1 MRAHVQS
8 NPDDID
14 ITSLWSVLKRSG
26 PRILLFSGLVGALT
40 YGGLSLMPAKY
51 KAEAQIRI
59 GGQGVSDPFRD
70 PKVGNGST
78 PENVTVKVDKEA
90 IASQVVALR
99 SRDLAAKLTADL
111 KLNARPEFNSALG
124 GQDFVGGMLRL
135 AGLAGPRPGESEE
148 ERVYNAYFKA
158 LQVSQVKDTRV
169 ITVEFQSTD
178 NELAARAAN
187 RLVELYQ
194 EWLRSQGLTV
204 TQDASD
210 WLRPQ
215 IEKLAKEVA
224 DAEAAVEDFRKKADI
239 FRSDSTKGTGLNEQQ
254 LSDLTSEVT
263 RARTARSE
271 IETRARSAREL
282 MQRGVPDAIQDVQ
295 KSPVIQGL
303 IAQRVR
309 AEREKAEAETQLL
322 SGHPRMKQLNANVT
336 DLRRQITRE
345 AALIVEGLEKEAKVF
360 ALREELAVKSL
371 DEMKSRVGS
380 KSVDVA
386 RLAGLEGLAKAKRK
400 ELETLQASFE
410 ATRARV
416 DAKSQPLE
424 AQLISSA
431 RPSSVPHSPKKPQ
444 LAALASA
451 ASLILGFVFVVTREL
466 LGGARRQ
473 GQPQP
478 VPASA
483 PVSAPVSQLAAA
495 GATAVPANRAAP
507 ANAMAAAAK
516 VAPTATGAA
525 TAVAQAARAG
535 DSDARPA
542 PTAGFATLA
551 SADTLARR
559 LAGNGEGQG
568 GYRTVIVGDADGMD
582 VREDAA
588 DLAGALTAAGKQVVL
603 VDWSFDGKG
612 MAEALGLEASPGLM
626 DLVEGRASF
635 EDVIRRLP
643 DGDAHV
649 VPCGTAMSSG
659 PGNLDGDRI
668 NLVLDALDEAY
679 DHIVVTGEHAA
690 VAELFL
696 TIQGRFDAGVLVC
709 DSRRRGRSTEA
720 APGTFLG
727 YQVTDIDVVRLDR
740 TGQETGRKMQLA
752 RSVARPEQRV

>member
-1 MRAHVQS
+1 MRAQVQAS
-8 NPDDID
+8 PDDID

-40 YGGLSLMPAKY
+40 YGGLSLVPAKFRS
-51 KAEAQIRI
+51 EAQIKI
-59 GGQGVSDPFRD
+59 GGQGISDPFRD
-70 PKVGNGST
+70 PKVGTGAT
-78 PENVTVKVDKEA
+78 PENVAVKVDKEA

-99 SRDLAAKLTADL
+99 SRDLAARLMTEL
-111 KLNARPEFNSALG
+111 KLNQRPEFNAALG
-124 GQDFVGGMLRL
+124 GQNLLGGLMRM
-135 AGLAGPRPGESEE
+135 AGLSGPRPGESEE
-148 ERVYNAYFKA
+148 ERVLNAYYKA
-158 LQVSQVKDTRV
+158 LQVFQVKDTRV
-169 ITVEFQSTD
+169 ITVEFQSSD
-178 NELAARAAN
+178 SELAAQAAN

-194 EWLRSQGLTV
+194 EWLRSQGVTV

-210 WLRPQ
+210 WLKPQ
-215 IEKLAKEVA
+215 IDKLAKEVA

-239 FRSDSTKGTGLNEQQ
+239 FRTDSTKGTGLNEQQ
-254 LSDLTSEVT
+254 LSDLSSEVT

-282 MQRGVPDAIQDVQ
+282 MQRGAPDAIPDVQ

-322 SGHPRMKQLNANVT
+322 AGHPRMKQLNANVA
-336 DLRRQITRE
+336 DLRRQIQRE
-345 AALIVEGLEKEAKVF
+345 ASLIVEGLEKEAKVF

-371 DEMKSRVGS
+371 EEMKARVGS

-386 RLAGLEGLAKAKRK
+386 KLASLEGIAKAKRR

-410 ATRARV
+410 ATRVRG

-424 AQLISSA
+424 AQLISTA

-444 LAALASA
+444 LAGLASA

-466 LGGARRQ
+466 LMGARRQ
-473 GQPQP
+473 GALQP
-478 VPASA
+478 A
-483 PVSAPVSQLAAA
+483 PAAA
-495 GATAVPANRAAP
+495 ASVARAVAPAAEPKPAPAAKAPATAAVAPMAAADAPRAAP
-507 ANAMAAAAK
+507 A
-516 VAPTATGAA
+516 
-525 TAVAQAARAG
+525 
-535 DSDARPA
+535 
-542 PTAGFATLA
+542 AGFATLA
-551 SADTLARR
+551 SADTVAKR
-559 LAGNGEGQG
+559 LLGNGEGQG
-568 GYRTVIVGDADGMD
+568 GYRTVIVGDADGID
-582 VREDAA
+582 VREEAA

-603 VDWSFDGKG
+603 VDWSYDGAG
-612 MAEALGLEASPGLM
+612 MADALGLDAAPGIM
-626 DLVEGRASF
+626 DLVEGNASF

-649 VPCGTAMSSG
+649 VPCGTAKTSG
-659 PGNLDGDRI
+659 SGNLDADRI

-679 DHIVVTGEHAA
+679 DHIIVTGEHSS

-709 DSRRRGRSTEA
+709 DGRRRSADTDA

-727 YQVTDIDVVRLDR
+727 YQVTDIDVVRLDK
-740 TGQETGRKMQLA
+740 GGIAGNRKMQLA
-752 RSVARPEQRV
+752 RGDSRPEQRV